1 MTLYQHK
8 HLHLKFLN
16 ISIYISFDIIIQY
29 IIYYIIRYIRNNRKL
44 HSPYAIKKN
53 ISYMYTLITYMSFV
67 IPLYFC

>member
-44 HSPYAIKKN
+44 HSPYAI
-53 ISYMYTLITYMSFV
+53 
-67 IPLYFC
+67 